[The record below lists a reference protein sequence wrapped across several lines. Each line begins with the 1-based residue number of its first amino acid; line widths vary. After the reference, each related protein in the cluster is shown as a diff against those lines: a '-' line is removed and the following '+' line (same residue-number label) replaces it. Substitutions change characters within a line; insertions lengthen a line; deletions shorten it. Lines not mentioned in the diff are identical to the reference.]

1 MMAEWL
7 GWLGNVLPI
16 LLLLPLIWIVGSFF
30 AESIG
35 RAQPLPSKPTTR
47 TGLIFSAL
55 SDMFIVGVWAYFLA
69 DEMRDADGSWLLM
82 GGFVIGIVVLTYQII
97 RTLWEAYTLDP
108 EGTSSPRA

>member
-1 MMAEWL
+1 MIAEWL

-47 TGLIFSAL
+47 TGLVMSAL
-55 SDMFIVGVWAYFLA
+55 SDLFLVGMWAYFLV
-69 DEMRDADGSWLLM
+69 DELRHPDGNRLLM
-82 GGFVIGIVVLTYQII
+82 GAFAIGIVLLTYQII
-97 RTLWEAYTLDP
+97 RTLMEAYKLAP
-108 EGTSSPRA
+108 EGIASPPT